1 VGRALPASWHQ
12 PRPSWVWL
20 GFAVKLRR
28 EGVGGALADPRG
40 REEDAMDPEP
50 PKAAETYKEL
60 LERVPVTVLQP
71 SPDGLEAEWEAVAE
85 RLRPYL
91 EVVTE
96 LERLRR
102 YEDAL
107 TLITSS
113 AKKSDDAEWAVE
125 EQAHVRVRS
134 NELAGRFDGLAADP
148 AVAADLQR
156 ILHLRQLRHQE
167 SEGG

>member
-1 VGRALPASWHQ
+1 VDIKGPEA
-12 PRPSWVWL
+12 PR
-20 GFAVKLRR
+20 
-28 EGVGGALADPRG
+28 
-40 REEDAMDPEP
+40 
-50 PKAAETYKEL
+50 AAELYEGL

-71 SPDGLEAEWEAVAE
+71 RPDGLEAEWEAVAE

-91 EVVTE
+91 EVVTD

-107 TLITSS
+107 APMIRD
-113 AKKSDDAEWAVE
+113 AKSTDAEWAVE

-148 AVAADLQR
+148 AISADLQR
-156 ILHLRQLRHQE
+156 IQYLRQLRHEE
-167 SEGG
+167 SEGS

>member
-1 VGRALPASWHQ
+1 
-12 PRPSWVWL
+12 
-20 GFAVKLRR
+20 
-28 EGVGGALADPRG
+28 
-40 REEDAMDPEP
+40 MDPEP
-50 PKAAETYKEL
+50 PKAAEMYEEL
-60 LERVPVTVLQP
+60 LKRVPVTVLQP
-71 SPDGLEAEWEAVAE
+71 RPDGLEAEWEAVAE

-107 TLITSS
+107 AMLMSS
-113 AKKSDDAEWAVE
+113 AQNSADAEWAVE
-125 EQAHVRVRS
+125 EQAHIRVRS

-148 AVAADLQR
+148 TVAADLQR
-156 ILHLRQLRHQE
+156 ISYLRQLRHQE

>member
-1 VGRALPASWHQ
+1 VS
-12 PRPSWVWL
+12 VL
-20 GFAVKLRR
+20 GNAGSGSLGICEQGKR
-28 EGVGGALADPRG
+28 GVGSLSHRDRA

-50 PKAAETYKEL
+50 PKAAETYREL
-60 LERVPVTVLQP
+60 LERVPVTLLRP
-71 SPDGLEAEWEAVAE
+71 SPDGLEAEWDAVAE

-107 TLITSS
+107 TLMIGS
-113 AKKSDDAEWAVE
+113 AEKSADADWAVA

-148 AVAADLQR
+148 AIAADLQR
-156 ILHLRQLRHQE
+156 IHYLRQLRHEEPQ
-167 SEGG
+167 GG